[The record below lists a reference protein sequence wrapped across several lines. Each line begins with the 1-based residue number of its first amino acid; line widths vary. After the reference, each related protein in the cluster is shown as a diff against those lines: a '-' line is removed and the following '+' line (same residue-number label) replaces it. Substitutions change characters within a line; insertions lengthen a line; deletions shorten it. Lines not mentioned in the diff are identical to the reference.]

1 MQINRRHFL
10 RETTALASA
19 AGLSTSAGT
28 AGAAAS
34 GGFADLR
41 KDFHLREGQ
50 TYLNSARHYPLN
62 VHSVRA
68 IEAYVDHMKQDPAD
82 ESERRRLH
90 EVKTKFANLINAKP
104 NEICFTPGTMAGEM
118 ILMDGLRLENTGY
131 NVVTNDLSY
140 SASLYNYSKR
150 AQHGLDLRIV
160 KHGDWQTDLGAVERA
175 VDDKTRLLSVA
186 MVSNMNGYVEDVKA
200 LSDVVHARGGYLY
213 TDIIQCAG
221 SVPID
226 VRAMGID
233 FAACSMYKFLMGVHG
248 FGFLYIREDLQGS
261 VIKSTEM
268 HGGVSLNYRPWVG
281 EPDPSKDEIIIG
293 EREGAARF
301 EVGAPPFVSYAAA
314 EASLELIESLGV
326 ERIQAHAVKLIRRL
340 RKGMAEIGFPAV
352 TPDENGSSIIS
363 FRVNDPQVAQ
373 SKLEAADVVV
383 TMIPAYKLM
392 RVSMS
397 VFTTNEDLDRLLEAV
412 S

>member
-1 MQINRRHFL
+1 MQINRRRFL
-10 RETTALASA
+10 TKTTALASA
-19 AGLSTSAGT
+19 AGLSAPAGT
-28 AGAAAS
+28 ARAAAS
-34 GGFADLR
+34 PGFANLR
-41 KDFHLREGQ
+41 NDFHLREGQ

-62 VHSVRA
+62 VHSVQA
-68 IEAYVDHMKQDPAD
+68 MQAYIDHMKQDPAD

-90 EVKTKFANLINAKP
+90 DVKTRFATLINAKP
-104 NEICFTPGTMAGEM
+104 SEICFTPGTMAGEM
-118 ILMDGLRLENTGY
+118 ILMDGLRLESTEY
-131 NVVTNDLSY
+131 NVVTNDLPY

-150 AQHGLDLRIV
+150 AQHGLDLRVV
-160 KHGDWQTDLGAVERA
+160 KLHDWQTDLGAVERA
-175 VDDKTRLLSVA
+175 IDNKTRLLSVA

-200 LSDVVHARGGYLY
+200 LGNLVHAHGGYLY
-213 TDIIQCAG
+213 ADIIQCAG

-268 HGGVSLNYRPWVG
+268 HGGVRLNYRPWVD
-281 EPDPSKDEIIIG
+281 EPDPSRDEIILG
-293 EREGAARF
+293 ERKGAARF

-314 EASLELIESLGV
+314 EASLKLIERLGV
-326 ERIQAHAVKLIRRL
+326 KSIQAHAMKLIGRL
-340 RKGMAEIGFPAV
+340 RTDMAEIGFPTV
-352 TPDENGSSIIS
+352 TPEGNGSSIIS
-363 FRVNDPQVAQ
+363 FRVKDPEAVQK
-373 SKLEAADVVV
+373 KLKRANVIV
-383 TMIPAYKLM
+383 TIIPAYRLM

-397 VFTTNEDLDRLLEAV
+397 VFSTNEDLDRLLEAV